1 MPDLPEQHTAPE
13 EDSTGGSID
22 IQFPIPKSEV
32 SSSGDCELPRMVTL
46 VAPCSSVVNYM
57 LNSHSLRWTHI
68 HYGKMRIPVSFMS
81 A

>member
-13 EDSTGGSID
+13 EGSTGGSID

-32 SSSGDCELPRMVTL
+32 CSSGDCELPRVVTL
-46 VAPCSSVVNYM
+46 VVPCSSVVNYVF
-57 LNSHSLRWTHI
+57 NSHSLRWTHI
-68 HYGKMRIPVSFMS
+68 HYGKMRILVSFMS